1 MRRVLHRADAIA
13 RNVVHGRRSPPVAH
27 ALAII
32 FAAAVESVGQAVE
45 QEAADELGCVERHQ
59 LALVRLS
66 IVAPAEPDPGLV
78 DGHEPAVGDRHA
90 MGVAPE
96 IGEHLVGGAERR
108 FGIDDPADLA
118 QALGL
123 RCECSGLGQRGALTA
138 AGGGKA
144 VPRCD
149 AVGEDTYR
157 PVREELAKEGERD
170 GSRDARD
177 PPCAKW

>member
-1 MRRVLHRADAIA
+1 MRW
-13 RNVVHGRRSPPVAH
+13 NP
-27 ALAII
+27 
-32 FAAAVESVGQAVE
+32 VGQAVE

-96 IGEHLVGGAERR
+96 IGEDLVGGAERR
-108 FGIDDPADLA
+108 FSIDDPADLA

-123 RCECSGLGQRGALTA
+123 RCEGFVKLT
-138 AGGGKA
+138 GYTPK
-144 VPRCD
+144 
-149 AVGEDTYR
+149 
-157 PVREELAKEGERD
+157 
-170 GSRDARD
+170 SR
-177 PPCAKW
+177 